1 MFPGINTEYIT
12 PWAGL
17 RPMTPYMMP
26 IVKRSKRND
35 NIYYNTGHGHLGW
48 TLSAFTAR
56 KIAEQITE
64 SSDAQK

>member
-1 MFPGINTEYIT
+1 
-12 PWAGL
+12 
-17 RPMTPYMMP
+17 MTPYMMP

>member
-35 NIYYNTGHGHLGW
+35 NIYYNTGHGHLLAGRC
-48 TLSAFTAR
+48 LHIQHKR
-56 KIAEQITE
+56 
-64 SSDAQK
+64 